1 MRVGAL
7 EWCDLEVADGEVG
20 ELEAGFLASEG
31 DPLKFGEH
39 HFFGRE
45 GRDQDAKPG
54 KPEVAEVVI
63 EEPPGTWPAADCQL
77 SSPGAVDRPDVH
89 LAGLEIAVRV
99 ELAVVTGGVAGV
111 ASGPFRAS
119 DNQERVGFAVLV
131 DAHQVEAVSAGCA
144 LLPELIAAAA
154 PEGDETGAVGSRD
167 RLPVHEPEHQHFAR
181 PGILNDG
188 GNETSGI
195 EGED

>member
-1 MRVGAL
+1 MGAL

-20 ELEAGFLASEG
+20 KLEAGFLASEG
-31 DPLKFGEH
+31 DPLEFGEH
-39 HFFGRE
+39 HFFGSE
-45 GRDQDAKPG
+45 GRDQHAKPG
-54 KPEVAEVVI
+54 QSKVAEVVI
-63 EEPPGTWPAADCQL
+63 EEPPGTWPTTDCEL
-77 SSPGAVDRPDVH
+77 AGPRAVDRPDVH
-89 LAGLEIAVRV
+89 LTALQVAAKI

-167 RLPVHEPEHQHFAR
+167 GFPVHEPEHQHFAR

>member
-1 MRVGAL
+1 MGAL
-7 EWCDLEVADGEVG
+7 EWCDLKVADGEVG
-20 ELEAGFLASEG
+20 KLEAGFLAREG

-54 KPEVAEVVI
+54 QPEVAEVVI
-63 EEPPGTWPAADCQL
+63 EEPPGTRPAADCEL
-77 SSPGAVDRPDVH
+77 SGPGAVDRPDVH
-89 LAGLEIAVRV
+89 LASLEIAVRV

-131 DAHQVEAVSAGCA
+131 DAHFVARQGVG
-144 LLPELIAAAA
+144 LLSPYMRFLI
-154 PEGDETGAVGSRD
+154 
-167 RLPVHEPEHQHFAR
+167 
-181 PGILNDG
+181 
-188 GNETSGI
+188 
-195 EGED
+195 